1 MLLHKNLLFQKL
13 DTAISFG
20 ALTVSWFNGPNIMTK
35 DDDYLDGNIGLRNY
49 FYSGDGTSANPFEI
63 VSPIISIIQCCN
75 SVDNVGLF

>member
-1 MLLHKNLLFQKL
+1 
-13 DTAISFG
+13 
-20 ALTVSWFNGPNIMTK
+20 MTK

-75 SVDNVGLF
+75 SVDNVGIF